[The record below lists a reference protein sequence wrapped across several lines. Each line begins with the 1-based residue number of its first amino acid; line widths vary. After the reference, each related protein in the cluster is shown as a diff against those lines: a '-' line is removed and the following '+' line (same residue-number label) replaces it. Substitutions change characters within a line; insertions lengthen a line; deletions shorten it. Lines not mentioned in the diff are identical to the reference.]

1 MGGRHQRLKKAANG
15 SSSYQT
21 QTAAGLI
28 TDFNCYN
35 ITDHHVSIGSS
46 KCCSYVHH
54 ISHPF
59 SPSRHPARLA
69 PPHAESHPSGDAEA
83 QATVRI
89 GPDQGAVVGRTS
101 GGEVER
107 GAGHSW
113 LCQLFGGVLG
123 RLGHY
128 QPLRWYSFRPC
139 NELSC
144 FFASCKKTNWE
155 ASPVEVSG
163 CRRLAMVKYW
173 SLMVL
178 SIADDSR

>member
-1 MGGRHQRLKKAANG
+1 MSTDALIE
-15 SSSYQT
+15 T

-28 TDFNCYN
+28 TDFKCYN

-59 SPSRHPARLA
+59 SPSKHPARLA

-139 NELSC
+139 TTWRQRSRSTITHMYRAAFSL
-144 FFASCKKTNWE
+144 
-155 ASPVEVSG
+155 
-163 CRRLAMVKYW
+163 LAKRQTGKHPPWRCPDVDAWPW
-173 SLMVL
+173 S
-178 SIADDSR
+178 SIGR